1 MTSAFVGFMKK
12 IILDTDFLI
21 HCASHKIDYEE
32 ELKRILDFAFQ
43 MYIVDKTIDELNNVI
58 ENQKGKS
65 KSDAKLAKAILEN
78 KSIPL
83 IKTKKDKIV
92 DDLIL
97 DIAEKDSKDLA
108 VATMDADLKRKLKKT
123 GVSVVIIRQKS
134 HLSLISH

>member
-1 MTSAFVGFMKK
+1 MTFVFVVVMKK
-12 IILDTDFLI
+12 VILDTDFLI

-32 ELKRILDFAFQ
+32 ELSRVLDFAFQ
-43 MYIVDKTIDELNNVI
+43 MYAVDKTIDELNNII

-65 KSDAKLAKAILEN
+65 KSGAKLAKAILEN

-97 DIAEKDSKDLA
+97 DIAENDSKGFV
-108 VATMDADLKRKLKKT
+108 VATMDADLKRRLKEQS
-123 GVSVVIIRQKS
+123 VSVVVIRQKS
-134 HLSLISH
+134 HLALISH